1 MKLWSAR
8 VPFPLLV
15 SLFLI
20 SSSAVAGAAAGS
32 LPSEAGEEASATASA
47 NGRLAF
53 SRLTGSDRDVYTVQ
67 PDGSGE
73 TQVSAGPD
81 LDEQA
86 VWSPSGSELLV
97 TSEDGVQ
104 VHRDIVYATP
114 GGVSVY
120 TDIYLPPSPF
130 GGPRPGIVIPVFQG
144 FLASDRNHPGTPDIA
159 RSFAGAGYVVYVFSI
174 RTWTEGHL
182 YPAAEEDAR
191 ALVTWVRANA
201 SSWNTDPGR
210 LGAFGGSGGGYLA
223 AVLGYKGGGDLGTGT
238 RVRAVASW
246 SGPMTL
252 WQHPISSNNQRA
264 AGYLGCDP
272 LSGHATPECVQLGKD
287 ASPTEMVSSDDPPAL
302 IRNSTDEQVPL
313 EQPRAM
319 KASLEAGS
327 IPLDYEEV
335 EGTAHSV
342 HLKKTEFDETLAY
355 FDQHLLSPGESSNP
369 HGTGLYRMGEAGDD
383 RTALIDE
390 VAAEGDPSWSPD
402 GETVAFGSEGEAD
415 QEIYAMPAA
424 GGATVN
430 LSLSHSSNERQPD
443 WSPEG
448 TRIAFITDRL
458 GSPDLFT
465 MAADGSDPTPLVV
478 AGEGLANPDWSPDGT
493 RIAFERRAQSGTDLY
508 LVNADGSG
516 LVRLTNVAG
525 DDREPAWS
533 PDGLQIAFS
542 SNRSGSDDIYVMNA
556 DGTGVTQVTSDPR
569 SERHPD
575 WQPVVGVNVLDAA
588 VVEGDAG
595 TGSAQFDVRLSS
607 PTEVDVQV
615 TYATA
620 KGTATAP
627 SDYTGT
633 SGTLTIPAGQMQAT
647 VEVPIVGDLATEP
660 HEVFFL
666 DLRDAAGA
674 AIKDGRGAGSILDN
688 DGPCTIRGTA
698 GHDLLGGTDGPDYMC
713 GFGGNDQVVGGGGD
727 DVILGGAGRDV
738 LGGAE
743 GNDKIE
749 GGTDADSL
757 QGEAGDDQLFMV
769 DRVQGNDSGDG
780 GEGTDT
786 ARADPGDTVVNC
798 P

>member
-1 MKLWSAR
+1 MEFRRAG
-8 VPFPLLV
+8 VPLPLLV
-15 SLFLI
+15 SLFLV
-20 SSSAVAGAAAGS
+20 SFLSPAAPAAAES
-32 LPSEAGEEASATASA
+32 LPSPAAAEPTSA
-47 NGRLAF
+47 NGRLTF
-53 SRLTGSDRDVYTVQ
+53 SRLTASDLDIYTVE
-67 PDGSGE
+67 PDGSGD

-86 VWSPSGSELLV
+86 IWSPTGTELLV

-104 VHRDIVYATP
+104 IHRDIVYAAP
-114 GGVSVY
+114 GGVEVY

-144 FLASDRNHPGTPDIA
+144 FLASDRNHSGTPDLA
-159 RSFAGAGYVVYVFSI
+159 RSFAAAGYVVYVFSI

-201 SSWNTDPGR
+201 SSWNTDPER

-223 AVLGYKGGGDLGTGT
+223 AVLAYKGGGDLSAGT
-238 RVRAVASW
+238 RVRALASW

-319 KASLEAGS
+319 KASLEARG

-335 EGTAHSV
+335 EGTAHSI
-342 HLKKTEFDETLAY
+342 HLKKTEFGETLAY

-402 GETVAFGSEGEAD
+402 GETVAFGSEGETD

-424 GGATVN
+424 GGTPVN
-430 LSLSHSSNERQPD
+430 LSLSSSSNERQPD
-443 WSPEG
+443 WSPDQ
-448 TRIAFITDRL
+448 TQMVFVTDRL

-465 MAADGSDPTPLVV
+465 MNADGSEPAPLVIT
-478 AGEGLANPDWSPDGT
+478 GEGLANPAWSPDGT
-493 RIAFERRAQSGTDLY
+493 RIAFERRASSGTDIY
-508 LVNADGSG
+508 TVNADGSG

-542 SNRSGSDDIYVMNA
+542 SNRSGSDDVYVMNA

-575 WQPVVGVNVLDAA
+575 WQPVMGVDVLDAT

-595 TGSAQFDVRLSS
+595 TGTAQFDVRLSS

-627 SDYTGT
+627 SDYSGT

-698 GHDLLGGTDGPDYMC
+698 GHDILGGTDGPDYLC
-713 GFGGNDQVVGGGGD
+713 GFGGNDQIAGGAGD
-727 DVILGGAGRDV
+727 DVILGASGRDE
-738 LGGAE
+738 LGGDD
-743 GNDKIE
+743 GNDKIH
-749 GGTDADSL
+749 GGSDADTI
-757 QGEAGDDQLFMV
+757 QGGAGDDQLTMV

-786 ARADPGDTVVNC
+786 ARADPGDLVVNC